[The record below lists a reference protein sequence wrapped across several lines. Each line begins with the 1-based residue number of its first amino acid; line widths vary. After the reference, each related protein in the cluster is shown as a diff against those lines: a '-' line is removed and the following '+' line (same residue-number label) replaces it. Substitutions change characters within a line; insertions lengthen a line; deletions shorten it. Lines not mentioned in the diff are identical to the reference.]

1 MSKATEIPD
10 EIWEHYKPKIL
21 ELYRGKRILGGL
33 PTFAKMMEELHSF
46 KATYVSP
53 QPSLAGLE

>member
-10 EIWEHYKPKIL
+10 EMWEHHKPKIL
-21 ELYRGKRILGGL
+21 ELYRGKRTVGGL
-33 PTFAKMMEELHSF
+33 PTIAKLMEENNSF

-53 QPSLAGLE
+53 QPSLAGPD